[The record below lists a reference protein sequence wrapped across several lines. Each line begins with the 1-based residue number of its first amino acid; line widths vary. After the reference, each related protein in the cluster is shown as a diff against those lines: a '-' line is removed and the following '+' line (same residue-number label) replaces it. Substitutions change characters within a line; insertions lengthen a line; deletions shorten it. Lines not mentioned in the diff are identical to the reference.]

1 MAARRENRKLYQQ
14 VINLAQRRGKRVGVR
29 WLGGFIVGLELSGG
43 LPLPIQSAHL
53 SPRPHG
59 SLNIH
64 DSWK

>member
-1 MAARRENRKLYQQ
+1 MAASRENRKLYQQ

-29 WLGGFIVGLELSGG
+29 WLGDFIVGLELSGG
-43 LPLPIQSAHL
+43 LPLTIQSAHL